1 MLKAVLIS
9 ISYLIRI
16 STYVHERRR
25 KKNNRVSRV
34 TILNVYVSKKPD

>member
-16 STYVHERRR
+16 SAYVHERRR
-25 KKNNRVSRV
+25 KNNIVSRV